1 MPENACCD
9 PLEKPCAGAPL
20 ILVEEGDLPPL
31 CVGALVSWPQHR
43 PLPELPD
50 GVDLEIRSLGSA
62 HFVNP
67 GRVWSLYLDCLDP
80 FDLGAV
86 EEVLEAAALS
96 GCNWVVAAPLR
107 KPQEFRYRL
116 YALLR
121 LLCDRF
127 KLKFSIY
134 EDQPREAAELLN
146 HYLAN
151 QRGCC
156 RFRSL
161 TGQRV

>member
-20 ILVEEGDLPPL
+20 ILIEEGDLPPL
-31 CVGALVSWPQHR
+31 CAGALVSWPQHR

-50 GVDLEIRSLGSA
+50 GVDLEIRSVGSA
-62 HFVNP
+62 YFVNP
-67 GRVWSLYLDCLDP
+67 GRAWSLYLDCLDP

-86 EEVLEAAALS
+86 EEVLEAAATA
-96 GCNWVVAAPLR
+96 GCNWVVAAPL
-107 KPQEFRYRL
+107 QESHEFRYRL

-134 EDQPREAAELLN
+134 EDQPQETAELLN
-146 HYLAN
+146 HYLAS

-161 TGQRV
+161 TSQRA